1 MSAMEQPIRN
11 KPSVV
16 VIGAGFGG
24 LEAVQALRNADANV
38 TLIDKKNHHCF
49 QPLLY
54 QVATAALS
62 PADVAWPIR
71 SIVSNQANT
80 TVLMAEVTSVDVAGQ
95 VVATAQ
101 GMMIPFDYLVIAT
114 GVTTSYFN
122 HPEWAKYAPGLKT
135 IEDATRIRARILT
148 CFEIAERSDDE
159 AVRRRSM
166 TFAIVGGGP
175 TGVELAGSIAD
186 IARNVLARD
195 FRHIDPRNARIL
207 LIEAGERL
215 LSSFEP
221 DMSAYSRESLE
232 RMGVEVLTGTIVKEC
247 ADDGVVLSDGRKV
260 ECCSI
265 VWAAGVRATP
275 AAAWLNAR
283 ADRAGRIVVDECL
296 RVSPHQ
302 TIFAIGDIAASQSS
316 GKQVPGLAPAAKQ
329 MGRYVGEFISASVMK
344 RNIKQRPFV
353 YRHQGDLA
361 TIGRRSAVVSLKSL
375 QLKGML
381 GWLVWSVVHIY
392 FLIGLRN
399 RLTVALNWAWEYLTF
414 QRGARLIS

>member
-1 MSAMEQPIRN
+1 MHQPNRK

-24 LEAVQALRNADANV
+24 LEAVHALRSADVNI

-71 SIVSNQANT
+71 SIFSDQANT
-80 TVLMAEVTSVDVAGQ
+80 TVLMAEVTGVDVAGQ

-101 GMMIPFDYLVIAT
+101 GIMIPFDYLVIAT
-114 GVTTSYFN
+114 GVTSSYCN
-122 HPEWAKYAPGLKT
+122 HPEWAKYAAGLKT

-148 CFEIAERSDDE
+148 CFETAERADDE
-159 AVRRRSM
+159 AVRSRSM

-186 IARNVLARD
+186 TARNVLARD

-215 LSSFEP
+215 LSTFEP
-221 DMSAYSRESLE
+221 DMSDYSRESLE
-232 RMGVEVLTGTIVKEC
+232 RMGIEVLTGAVVKEC

-260 ECCSI
+260 ECCCI

-283 ADRAGRIVVDECL
+283 ADRAGRIVVDEWL

-302 TIFAIGDIAASQSS
+302 TIFAIGDIAAIQSN

-329 MGRYVGEFISASVMK
+329 MGRYVGEYISASAMN
-344 RNIKQRPFV
+344 RTIKQKAFV

-361 TIGRRSAVVSLKSL
+361 TIGRRSAVVSLKRL